1 METKTLKIEI
11 PNGYEIDK
19 EKSTFENIV
28 FKKVDNVVI
37 KWNKNFKGVEIKT
50 DCEHFIVDASSPSY
64 SCSWNDAMRFYDNLQ
79 FLKLP
84 TIKQLLIIYK
94 YFNKINEV
102 IEENGGFKLINT
114 YYWSNMKLDG
124 FNARNVHMTFGAD
137 TNFMNFN
144 YDVRAVVT
152 L

>member
-11 PNGYEIDK
+11 PNGYQIDV

-64 SCSWNDAMRFYDNLQ
+64 SCS
-79 FLKLP
+79 
-84 TIKQLLIIYK
+84 
-94 YFNKINEV
+94 
-102 IEENGGFKLINT
+102 
-114 YYWSNMKLDG
+114 
-124 FNARNVHMTFGAD
+124 
-137 TNFMNFN
+137 
-144 YDVRAVVT
+144 
-152 L
+152 

>member
-1 METKTLKIEI
+1 
-11 PNGYEIDK
+11 
-19 EKSTFENIV
+19 
-28 FKKVDNVVI
+28 
-37 KWNKNFKGVEIKT
+37 
-50 DCEHFIVDASSPSY
+50 
-64 SCSWNDAMRFYDNLQ
+64 MRFYDNLQ
-79 FLKLP
+79 FWKLP

>member
-11 PNGYEIDK
+11 PNGYQIDV

-50 DCEHFIVDASSPSY
+50 DCEHFIVDTSSPSY

-114 YYWSNMKLDG
+114 YYWSNMKLDE

>member
-1 METKTLKIEI
+1 METKTLKIEV

-28 FKKVDNVVI
+28 FKKVDEVVI
-37 KWNKNFKGVEIKT
+37 KWNKCRNSVEIKA
-50 DCEHFIVDASSPSY
+50 DGEHFILDGNPNY
-64 SCSWNDAMRFYDNLQ
+64 CMNWYDAMRFYSSSQ
-79 FLKLP
+79 AWKLP

-114 YYWSNMKLDG
+114 YYWSIEKKDE
-124 FNARNVHMTFGAD
+124 FNARNVHMTFGCD

-144 YDVRAVVT
+144 YNVRAVST